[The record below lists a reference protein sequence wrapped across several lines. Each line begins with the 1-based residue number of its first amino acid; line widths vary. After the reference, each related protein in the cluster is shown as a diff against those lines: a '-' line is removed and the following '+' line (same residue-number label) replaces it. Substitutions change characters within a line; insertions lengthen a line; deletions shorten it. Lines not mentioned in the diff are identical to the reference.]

1 MSDVGFLSRRLVAA
15 RLLRSGV
22 LWVALISALACTGHA
37 AAGGERVVPDTLFV
51 NGAIGNDNA
60 PGDPQRPLKSVSAA
74 IALLPDPLRYS
85 VTIEWAGGDYPS
97 TGGRDMAAN
106 RLELM
111 RRMRPGVQVT
121 LIGRPD
127 QAGRLPVLSWQ
138 EGEAMV
144 DVREGEWW
152 LENVQVGTGTTRQ
165 RRGVQVTGPGRITLK
180 NLTVRTRSF
189 SDAGI
194 YAHRG
199 GEVLLRGAIRLNE
212 HLHDRADAETFAGII
227 ATDHG
232 LVRFAE
238 QKGASLELGNGSL
251 SASYYGVVRLGCETA
266 RITSWGEQNNCLA
279 VNNSGRIDLHD
290 SAVRLC
296 ARLKQNT
303 AIGLEHDG
311 HILAEGARIVIEGTN
326 ENAIVLQKASTLTGN
341 EIELRGHFPHALA
354 AYSGSMFV
362 GRFLTDIAALNAT
375 TGASINVEEIKG
387 KITGAV
393 TASHGGIVCLPD
405 RTVRSEP

>member
-1 MSDVGFLSRRLVAA
+1 VAT
-15 RLLRSGV
+15 RLLRRVVWWAILAGT
-22 LWVALISALACTGHA
+22 WVSTGQTA
-37 AAGGERVVPDTLFV
+37 AAARPPVPATLLV
-51 NGAIGNDNA
+51 NGATGSDTA
-60 PGDPQRPLKSVSAA
+60 PGDRQRPLQSISAA
-74 IALLPDPLRYS
+74 IALLPDPLRHS
-85 VTIEWAGGDYPS
+85 VTVEWMGGDYAT
-97 TGGRDMAAN
+97 TGGRDMATN

-111 RRMRPGVQVT
+111 RRMRPGVRVT
-121 LIGRPD
+121 ILGRPD
-127 QAGRLPVLSWQ
+127 QTGKLPILSWQ

-144 DVREGEWW
+144 DVREGDWW

-165 RRGVQVTGPGRITLK
+165 RRGLQVSGPGQLTLK
-180 NLTVRTRSF
+180 NVTIRTCSF

-199 GEVLLRGAIRLNE
+199 GTVLLRGAIRLNE
-212 HLHDRADAETFAGII
+212 HLHDRADRETFAGII

-238 QKGASLELGNGSL
+238 QKGASLDLGNGSL
-251 SASYYGVVRLGCETA
+251 SASYYGVIRLGCETA

-303 AIGLEHDG
+303 PIGLEHDG
-311 HILAEGARIVIEGTN
+311 HILAEGAHILIEGTN
-326 ENAIVLQKASTLTGN
+326 DHAILLQKASTLTGN
-341 EIELRGHFPHALA
+341 AIELRGNFPHALA

-362 GRFLTDIAALNAT
+362 GRFLTDIAALQAT
-375 TGASINVEEIKG
+375 TGASINVENVRG

-393 TASHGGIVCLPD
+393 TAAHGGIVCLPD
-405 RTVRSEP
+405 RTVRSAP